1 MQFIV
6 WEIKREKHM
15 KNIYFKLEDN
25 FEKIINKALQN
36 KKINKIKLIPTGWT
50 NIVYEVEA
58 EDGEYFFRFPRDE
71 FWSRTIVKDCE
82 FAKYIHNKTDFN
94 TVQLQLFYDNGRPFS
109 MHKKIP
115 GTPLAE
121 KMNSLNDEE
130 VKKVSKDIA
139 KFMYQMHNVEYSE
152 NEIFNNANNIGLNL
166 NEFLD
171 ELLNVHVSSED
182 IKFWHN
188 IPVTKEK
195 NCLVHGD
202 LNSSNILLDDNNN
215 ISAVID
221 FGFGGFGNKYD
232 DVARIIGRCP
242 ENFKK
247 DIVESYEE
255 YSNSKLDSKVLDNNI
270 QTWSNIDNAYI
281 NYMETIGIYK
291 R

>member
-1 MQFIV
+1 
-6 WEIKREKHM
+6 M

-152 NEIFNNANNIGLNL
+152 NEIFNSANNIGLNL

-195 NCLVHGD
+195 SCLVHGD